1 MKTHLWK
8 KRFRLF
14 VWYKFWKHNLKPGLC
29 FLFMHRSG
37 AEKDGSAGAISSII
51 LSAPLTIRL
60 VLPAVASSL
69 CSEISSRGAAHLRAR
84 PVQFVSQPRA
94 LSEQKFYCA
103 YTHSRHSRAHIILFF
118 SMRYKIA
125 LYLKKCVDISAPA
138 PCNFFRSCA
147 PCQNKNSTAPTRISD
162 IPVRTLYCFSVCD
175 TRKRYI

>member
-1 MKTHLWK
+1 MKTRLWK

-69 CSEISSRGAAHLRAR
+69 CCEISSRGAAHLRAR
-84 PVQFVSQPRA
+84 PVQFVLEPCALSEQKFYCAYTHSRHSRAHITLFFSMRYKMALYLKKALPSPRPPVQFVSQPRA

-103 YTHSRHSRAHIILFF
+103 YTHSRHFRAHIILFL
-118 SMRYKIA
+118 I
-125 LYLKKCVDISAPA
+125 
-138 PCNFFRSCA
+138 
-147 PCQNKNSTAPTRISD
+147 
-162 IPVRTLYCFSVCD
+162 CD
-175 TRKRYI
+175 TR

>member
-1 MKTHLWK
+1 MKTRLWK

-60 VLPAVASSL
+60 VLPAVAFSL

-84 PVQFVSQPRA
+84 PVQFVSEPRA

-103 YTHSRHSRAHIILFF
+103 YTHSRHSRAHVILF
-118 SMRYKIA
+118 SI
-125 LYLKKCVDISAPA
+125 
-138 PCNFFRSCA
+138 
-147 PCQNKNSTAPTRISD
+147 
-162 IPVRTLYCFSVCD
+162 CD
-175 TRKRYI
+175 TRWRYIWKKRCHLRARPERKPFKRYDTCPYCVFLLCRRYDAQHHSNAHRRN

>member
-1 MKTHLWK
+1 MKTRLWK

-84 PVQFVSQPRA
+84 PVQFVSEPRA
-94 LSEQKFYCA
+94 LSEQKFSCGSTYPLR
-103 YTHSRHSRAHIILFF
+103 TSPHDFFVSITVRSRLV
-118 SMRYKIA
+118 
-125 LYLKKCVDISAPA
+125 LPA
-138 PCNFFRSCA
+138 PSLQKSARKITLCIYFRRIVSCV
-147 PCQNKNSTAPTRISD
+147 NI
-162 IPVRTLYCFSVCD
+162 
-175 TRKRYI
+175 RKFRQER

>member
-1 MKTHLWK
+1 MKTRLWK

-69 CSEISSRGAAHLRAR
+69 CSEISSRGAAHLRTR

-118 SMRYKIA
+118 SMRYKIE
-125 LYLKKCVDISAPA
+125 LYLKKALTSPRPLRAICLGAVQK
-138 PCNFFRSCA
+138 NFYL
-147 PCQNKNSTAPTRISD
+147 NKRI
-162 IPVRTLYCFSVCD
+162 RRFW
-175 TRKRYI
+175 

>member
-1 MKTHLWK
+1 MKTRLWK

-60 VLPAVASSL
+60 VLPAVAFSL

-84 PVQFVSQPRA
+84 PVQFVSEPRA

-103 YTHSRHSRAHIILFF
+103 YTHSRHSRAHITFF
-118 SMRYKIA
+118 QYAIQDSVVFEKA
-125 LYLKKCVDISAPA
+125 LTSPRPPRAICCRTARK
-138 PCNFFRSCA
+138 NF
-147 PCQNKNSTAPTRISD
+147 I
-162 IPVRTLYCFSVCD
+162 
-175 TRKRYI
+175 

>member
-1 MKTHLWK
+1 MKTRLWK

-60 VLPAVASSL
+60 VLPAVAFSL

-84 PVQFVSQPRA
+84 PVQFVSEPRA
-94 LSEQKFYCA
+94 LSEQKFSCVSTYPLR
-103 YTHSRHSRAHIILFF
+103 TSPHDFFVSITVRSRLVLPAPSLQKSARKITAGRALFF
-118 SMRYKIA
+118 TVSLHY
-125 LYLKKCVDISAPA
+125 
-138 PCNFFRSCA
+138 
-147 PCQNKNSTAPTRISD
+147 
-162 IPVRTLYCFSVCD
+162 
-175 TRKRYI
+175 